1 MLKLHCRRE
10 GTAGLGAAC
19 AAVAAILAPLVSLG
33 DQSTTAIAAA
43 PAFST
48 QQLTAPPTQNWV
60 TNGGNLYNQRYSP
73 LAGIDRENVKNLKA
87 EWRTHLNGSGL
98 GAQYSGQA
106 QPIFYDG
113 VLYMT
118 TGASDVFALDVKS
131 GRILWSY
138 QAKLDP
144 ARVKVC
150 CGWVNRGVG
159 LGDGKIFLGQLDA
172 RLVALDQ
179 RTGKVVWSIQAED
192 PLQGYSIV
200 SAPLYYDGKVITGF
214 GGGDMGVRGRVKA
227 YDAQNG
233 KLQWTFYTIPAPGEF
248 GHESWPADN
257 EIWKYGGATVWQTP
271 AVDPELGTI
280 YFSTGNAAPDYNGS
294 VRKGDNLFTVSI
306 VALDVKTGKYKWHFQ
321 QVHHDI
327 WDYDSP
333 SPVVLFDVALAG
345 KPRKALAEVSKTGWV
360 YILDRIDGK
369 PLIGIEERA
378 VPQEPRQH
386 TAATQ
391 PYPIGDSVVP
401 QFVDIAPEGYPLIN
415 EGRIFTPFW
424 DKVVVYKPQM
434 AVNWPPSSYD
444 PQSNL
449 FYVCAIDAIGSSF
462 SDRKP
467 FAPPQL
473 QGMWMGGGGAFTGVA
488 SRGVFAAVDLKT
500 NRIAWRQQWPERCF
514 SGSLATGGGLV
525 FVGRSDGRFTAL
537 DNTNGAKLWEFQTDA
552 GVNAPASTFEYQG
565 KQYVA
570 VMSAG
575 TLFGGSKKGDSVWL
589 FSLSGN
595 LESFPI
601 APPPRPGAPP
611 PVQAEVAVAPGTPD
625 IENGRKLFGQF
636 CVACHGETGM
646 GGHGGGAPLNNVSKD
661 MKGLVTTVSTGRN
674 DMPSFKSVLPPEQIR
689 DISAYIAQKLF

>member
-1 MLKLHCRRE
+1 MSKLNWR
-10 GTAGLGAAC
+10 GQA
-19 AAVAAILAPLVSLG
+19 AAVLIAGAGATLALAAAEPVVKIKP
-33 DQSTTAIAAA
+33 A
-43 PAFST
+43 PAFTT
-48 QQLTAPPTQNWV
+48 QQLMEPPTGNWV
-60 TNGGNLYNQRYSP
+60 TNGGSLYNQRYSP
-73 LAGIDRENVKNLKA
+73 LTAINRDTVRNLKA
-87 EWRTHLNGSGL
+87 QWRTHLNGSGI

-106 QPIFYDG
+106 QPIFYAG

-118 TGASDVFALDVKS
+118 TGASDVFALDVATGK
-131 GRILWSY
+131 ILWSY

-150 CGWVNRGVG
+150 CGWVNRGVA
-159 LGDGKIFLGQLDA
+159 LGDGKVFLGQLDA
-172 RLVALDQ
+172 QLVALDQ

-200 SAPLYYDGKVITGF
+200 SAPLYHDGRVITGF

-227 YDAQNG
+227 YDAKSG
-233 KLQWTFYTIPAPGEF
+233 KLQWTFYTIPAPDEF
-248 GHESWPADN
+248 GGDTWPRDN

-271 AVDPELGTI
+271 AVDPELGML
-280 YFSTGNAAPDYNGS
+280 YFSTGNAAPDFNGS
-294 VRKGDNLFTVSI
+294 VRKGDNLFTVAI
-306 VALDVKTGKYKWHFQ
+306 VALDLKTGKYRWHFQ

-333 SPVVLFDVALAG
+333 SPVVLFDATIDG
-345 KPRKALAEVSKTGWV
+345 KPRKGIAEVSKTGWV
-360 YILDRIDGK
+360 YILDRGTGK

-378 VPQEPRQH
+378 VLQEPRQH

-391 PYPIGDSVVP
+391 PYPVGDSVVP
-401 QFVDIAPEGYPLIN
+401 QFVDVAPEGFPLVN
-415 EGRIFTPFW
+415 GGKIFTPFW
-424 DKVVVYKPQM
+424 DKTVVYKPQM

-444 PQSNL
+444 PDSNL
-449 FYVCAIDAIGSSF
+449 FYVCGIDAIATSF

-467 FAPPQL
+467 FAPPGL

-488 SRGVFAAVDLKT
+488 ARGIFSAVDLKT
-500 NRIAWRQQWPERCF
+500 NKLVWQQQWSDRCF
-514 SGSLATGGGLV
+514 SGSLATAGGLV

-537 DNTNGAKLWEFQTDA
+537 DKADGTKLWEFMTDA

-589 FSLSGN
+589 FSLSGK

-601 APPPRPGAPP
+601 AAPTRPGAPP
-611 PVQAEVAVAPGTPD
+611 PPQAEVTIAPGTPD
-625 IENGRKLFGQF
+625 VDNGKRVFGMF
-636 CVACHGETGM
+636 CVACHGDSGM
-646 GGHGGGAPLNNVSKD
+646 GGHGGGAPLNNASRDLKL
-661 MKGLVTTVSTGRN
+661 LVTTVTNGRN
-674 DMPSFKSVLPPEQIR
+674 DMPSFRSVLPPEQIR
-689 DISAYIAQKLF
+689 DVSAYIADKLF